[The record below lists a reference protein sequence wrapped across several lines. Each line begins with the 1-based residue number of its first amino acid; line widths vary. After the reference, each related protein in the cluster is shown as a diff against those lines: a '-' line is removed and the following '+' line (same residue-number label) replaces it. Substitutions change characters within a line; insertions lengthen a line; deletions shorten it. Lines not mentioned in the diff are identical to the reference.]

1 MLKDIN
7 SVGVLFLLTKAHH
20 NLLVTLFVFSFFHLV
35 SILTPKCSSAS
46 PKNEIHDIG
55 FLDLHW
61 LFEQFCQLTYLR
73 QWLIQPKSHHV
84 TFACYYY
91 CCELLI
97 VFLQIIVLFGTTC
110 VSDVWHFVI
119 RYLLTLNLK
128 KEMTLY
134 MYLSLRIQGLKPLPL
149 YVCVCV

>member
-61 LFEQFCQLTYLR
+61 LFEQLCQLTYLR

-84 TFACYYY
+84 TFDCYYY

-97 VFLQIIVLFGTTC
+97 VFLQSIVLFGTSLC
-110 VSDVWHFVI
+110 QRRLAFRYSLFIDIKFEKRNDFVSFSQNT
-119 RYLLTLNLK
+119 RSKTSSTLC
-128 KEMTLY
+128 
-134 MYLSLRIQGLKPLPL
+134 
-149 YVCVCV
+149 VCVCV